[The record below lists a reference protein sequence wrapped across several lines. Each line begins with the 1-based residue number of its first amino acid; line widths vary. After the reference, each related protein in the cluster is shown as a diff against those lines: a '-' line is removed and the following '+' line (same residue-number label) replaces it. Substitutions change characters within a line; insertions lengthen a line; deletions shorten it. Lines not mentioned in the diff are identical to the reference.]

1 MALWPLFFVAVGCW
15 LFFLNLLFFLNEFLN
30 YLFVYQAG
38 ILNSFRLLLYF
49 QPSLLVLAVPIG
61 FLTALLMVY
70 GRLSAD
76 REVVAVESCGF
87 SPSIL
92 IWPMITVSFLM
103 SLFLIFFMDTILP
116 WGNISFLKLEYQ
128 IATERTAIVVRERM
142 FIEDF
147 DGYILYVKEKDDKKD
162 ILKDVTVWFLN
173 DEQLPYRL
181 IHAREGTLRQNKD
194 NFHVMLDLSEGIMQQ
209 LGGQKKETKKEF
221 YQMQFKNCD
230 LDLSANKL
238 KNGPGEF
245 RDARNI
251 SIKELA
257 LRIDEEKKAHVDTR
271 YDEIEY
277 YKKFSIP
284 FSALAFAFIG
294 VPLGLVFRTG
304 SIAGPFLAIILVAV
318 YDCFIIFGQNGGP
331 MGFISPFL
339 GAWLPDFVLT
349 ILGWVM
355 IYWLNH
361 RLDFWRN
368 IFSKKNTNKSDS
380 ARKPQIMIGYK

>member
-1 MALWPLFFVAVGCW
+1 W
-15 LFFLNLLFFLNEFLN
+15 FLNE
-30 YLFVYQAG
+30 
-38 ILNSFRLLLYF
+38 
-49 QPSLLVLAVPIG
+49 
-61 FLTALLMVY
+61 
-70 GRLSAD
+70 
-76 REVVAVESCGF
+76 
-87 SPSIL
+87 
-92 IWPMITVSFLM
+92 
-103 SLFLIFFMDTILP
+103 
-116 WGNISFLKLEYQ
+116 
-128 IATERTAIVVRERM
+128 
-142 FIEDF
+142 
-147 DGYILYVKEKDDKKD
+147 
-162 ILKDVTVWFLN
+162 
-173 DEQLPYRL
+173 EQLPYRL

-209 LGGQKKETKKEF
+209 LGGPKKETKKEF

-257 LRIDEEKKAHVDTR
+257 LRISEEKKAHADTR

-304 SIAGPFLAIILVAV
+304 SIAGPFLAIILVAI
-318 YDCFIIFGQNGGP
+318 YDGFIIFGQNGGP
-331 MGFISPFL
+331 MGFISPLF

-349 ILGWVM
+349 IFGLVLV
-355 IYWLNH
+355 YWLNH
-361 RLDFWRN
+361 RLDFWQSIFHRKN
-368 IFSKKNTNKSDS
+368 IGESGPDRDSQMMTGSK
-380 ARKPQIMIGYK
+380 